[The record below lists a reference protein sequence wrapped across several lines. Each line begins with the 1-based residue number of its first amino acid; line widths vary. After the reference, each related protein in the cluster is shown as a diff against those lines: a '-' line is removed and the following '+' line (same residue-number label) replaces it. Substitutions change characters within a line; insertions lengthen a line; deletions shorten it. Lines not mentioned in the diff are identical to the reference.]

1 MCKEILKIE
10 ARRIVVFSVK
20 IVVANVYI
28 SFELMMY
35 FDNKVFLRFM
45 ENFAK
50 LIFPVKHLEKYAT

>member
-1 MCKEILKIE
+1 MCKEILEIE
-10 ARRIVVFSVK
+10 TKRIAVFPAKTVF
-20 IVVANVYI
+20 ANVYI

-50 LIFPVKHLEKYAT
+50 LIFPVKQLEKYTS

>member
-1 MCKEILKIE
+1 MCKEILEIE
-10 ARRIVVFSVK
+10 TRRIVVFKAKTVF
-20 IVVANVYI
+20 ANVYI

-50 LIFPVKHLEKYAT
+50 LIFPVTNLEKYTS